1 MTKIGRA
8 FFDRKVH
15 FFPNFNHF
23 FYQNGRQ
30 KTRPWPKKST
40 QKSAAKFKSEFGTF
54 PAKIHTARSRLD
66 NQHAVQLYW
75 EQISRGRFFIHEHP
89 ATASSWGLPLIQEL
103 ERHPGVQVVTG
114 DQLLSMF
121 QGLWSGEESD
131 PNPALRKKPRS
142 RDNSNLA
149 VRHED
154 SINILKTNTSFMLHV
169 ETTSDVL
176 AAMYRVSRR
185 WKEERETNG
194 AMTIPLRLVLLRC
207 LMQDLS
213 STLTKLSSMDK
224 VPEDLVGKMILNAD
238 FMFLKKEWD
247 PSQNKLVVRDGV
259 FPLKD
264 ALTLFRRMVPLM
276 LEPELIQRFHSMR
289 PLSTSYTGATLP
301 FFLEVGWRHPSSA
314 MLWEDLNTLTQY
326 SVFELQKARL
336 RRCGQQR
343 SALVQDIQKQLGS
356 MSSRSRR

>member
-1 MTKIGRA
+1 M
-8 FFDRKVH
+8 
-15 FFPNFNHF
+15 
-23 FYQNGRQ
+23 
-30 KTRPWPKKST
+30 ST
-40 QKSAAKFKSEFGTF
+40 QG
-54 PAKIHTARSRLD
+54 
-66 NQHAVQLYW
+66 
-75 EQISRGRFFIHEHP
+75 
-89 ATASSWGLPLIQEL
+89 
-103 ERHPGVQVVTG
+103 
-114 DQLLSMF
+114 QLLSMF

-142 RDNSNLA
+142 RDNSKGEELDQDKDKDAEHSRAVSPRRGRQRQVTHSMEALTLNLARLA

-213 STLTKLSSMDK
+213 STLTKISSMDK

-238 FMFLKKEWD
+238 FTFLKKEWD

-259 FPLKD
+259 FL
-264 ALTLFRRMVPLM
+264 
-276 LEPELIQRFHSMR
+276 
-289 PLSTSYTGATLP
+289 
-301 FFLEVGWRHPSSA
+301 
-314 MLWEDLNTLTQY
+314 
-326 SVFELQKARL
+326 
-336 RRCGQQR
+336 
-343 SALVQDIQKQLGS
+343 
-356 MSSRSRR
+356 